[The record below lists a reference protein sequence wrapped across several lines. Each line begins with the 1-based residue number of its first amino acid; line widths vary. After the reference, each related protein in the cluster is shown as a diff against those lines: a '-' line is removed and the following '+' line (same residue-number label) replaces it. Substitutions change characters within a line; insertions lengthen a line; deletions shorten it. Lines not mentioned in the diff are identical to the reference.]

1 MKRNIELV
9 KASRL
14 GDLEKVKNILETTE
28 EFEHNELNIALEY
41 ALLKGHRDI
50 VKELIIF
57 GASNTETKLRLNY
70 NNVSFYY
77 IVNVNYVEC
86 IYELMLIYY
95 SYIGDFEMAELLID
109 SGANVN
115 AKNNDNVTAL
125 KKASENGHLEI
136 VKLLIDSGANGLNR
150 ALMFASEKGHLEVVK
165 YLIDKGADDLN
176 IALTSAAKNG
186 HSEVAEF
193 LKSKG
198 AK

>member
-1 MKRNIELV
+1 
-9 KASRL
+9 
-14 GDLEKVKNILETTE
+14 
-28 EFEHNELNIALEY
+28 
-41 ALLKGHRDI
+41 
-50 VKELIIF
+50 
-57 GASNTETKLRLNY
+57 
-70 NNVSFYY
+70 
-77 IVNVNYVEC
+77 
-86 IYELMLIYY
+86 MLIYY

-109 SGANVN
+109 SGVN
-115 AKNNDNVTAL
+115 DLNGAL
-125 KKASENGHLEI
+125 MSSSENGHLEV
-136 VKLLIDSGANGLNR
+136 VKYLLDSGADVNAKYNDTWHSKT